1 MEGQHRTRI
10 APTPSGLL
18 HAGNGVAFLLTARI
32 ATMYNATLR
41 LRIDD
46 LDVERARPTYVE
58 DIFESLAWLGIGW
71 TDGPRDAADQGRAH
85 SQVLRIAKYA
95 EHIGILK
102 EQGDL
107 YACNCS
113 RSEWR
118 ANTRGRNDCGC
129 RHKDIPFTDADATW
143 RLHLP
148 ADAVVRME
156 QLHGTARMLAPASLI
171 PDPVIRQRAS
181 DGGRPAY
188 QIASLIDDLDHA
200 TTIIVRGE
208 DLLPSTACQLY
219 LADRLGL
226 ETFKRVRFVHHS
238 LITDDQGQKV
248 SKSEGAEALRSMRVQ
263 GSAPNALKERAMQ
276 MLHELGAARAASD
289 QSRP

>member
-1 MEGQHRTRI
+1 MDREHRTRI

-32 ATMYNATLR
+32 ASMYNATLR

-46 LDVERARPTYVE
+46 LDLERARPTYME
-58 DIFESLAWLGIGW
+58 DIFESLAWLGITC
-71 TDGPRDAADQGRAH
+71 TDGPRDVADHERAH
-85 SQVLRIAKYA
+85 SQVLRIGKYV
-95 EHIGILK
+95 EHIGTLK

-107 YACNCS
+107 YACSCS

-129 RHKDIPFTDADATW
+129 RHKDIDFADADATW
-143 RLHLP
+143 RVHLP

-156 QLHGTARMLAPASLI
+156 QLNGTARMLAPASLI

-188 QIASLIDDLDHA
+188 QIASLIDDVDHG

-226 ETFKRVRFVHHS
+226 ERFKQVRFVHHA
-238 LITDDQGQKV
+238 LITDDQGQKL
-248 SKSEGAEALRSMRVQ
+248 SKTEGAEALQSIRVQ
-263 GSAPNALKERAMQ
+263 GSLPNALKERAMQ
-276 MLHELGAARAASD
+276 LLHELGASRAAD
-289 QSRP
+289 R